1 MEDIKKANKTKA
13 VKKVNSGKTMTGVP
27 KDEVVIRPKDKDPL
41 KEARQK
47 TAVFSFGRM
56 NPPTIGHEALTKK
69 LVQVA
74 RQQRAVPLI
83 YLSHSQDSKKNPL
96 SYDDKLK
103 LAQAAFGQRLV
114 VKSRARTIIQIL
126 KELQRQYTDIVL
138 VVGSDR
144 VSEFDK
150 LLQTYNGRDYKFDS
164 IKVVSAGTRDPD
176 DSGVRGMSA
185 SKMRDAA
192 AKKDIRTFE
201 RGLPPQLKSMA
212 DPIMGM
218 IRAGLKLQEDLDR
231 EGLGP
236 IDEHELTEAR
246 KPLTLLQRRRRAII
260 MRRYKNKM
268 KIARMR
274 VSRRMADKGR
284 LHVRSRRAARR
295 ILRQRLAGAKG
306 RSYSSLSPS
315 EKMMIDKRVG
325 QRAAI
330 LGRLSTRLMPR
341 VKRAE
346 MERLKRLRRNK
357 SKKSAV
363 HKSSRRKI
371 RGTSEQFN
379 IKFENFLAENY
390 NFNVAMN
397 DISHFEGMV
406 DKFLDHIIS
415 ETTSLTEK
423 AEKNLNDKAKNNNL
437 DVVDLK
443 LVYQEG
449 YQNPTGQQSPE
460 QTGFMR
466 VNQFIKENTKQT
478 DKRQEREKKNL
489 DIRHARQDAAAKVK
503 EIRKNVNEKF
513 EQLDEL
519 YYRVEVEGLPTF
531 YIQQNSPSVIK
542 AGLRKLLK
550 KPDMIK
556 DIEKVSPAEVRKAYQ
571 LRARGNISQSRP
583 DPDPQKNINEVFEK
597 LNEVGPAWEKR
608 PKTGW
613 TGDKVV
619 KGKKGYDEYMAQAKK
634 RKLQSKIK
642 EAFGDNVLFPRSLEP
657 SVTPMDS
664 KVTMHIKKGPLEIGT
679 DKIAKTYRADTPGQ
693 TVDPDPKVIDGTPG
707 KDGKIAKPEFLKL
720 K

>member
-1 MEDIKKANKTKA
+1 
-13 VKKVNSGKTMTGVP
+13 
-27 KDEVVIRPKDKDPL
+27 
-41 KEARQK
+41 
-47 TAVFSFGRM
+47 
-56 NPPTIGHEALTKK
+56 
-69 LVQVA
+69 
-74 RQQRAVPLI
+74 
-83 YLSHSQDSKKNPL
+83 
-96 SYDDKLK
+96 
-103 LAQAAFGQRLV
+103 
-114 VKSRARTIIQIL
+114 
-126 KELQRQYTDIVL
+126 
-138 VVGSDR
+138 
-144 VSEFDK
+144 
-150 LLQTYNGRDYKFDS
+150 
-164 IKVVSAGTRDPD
+164 
-176 DSGVRGMSA
+176 
-185 SKMRDAA
+185 
-192 AKKDIRTFE
+192 
-201 RGLPPQLKSMA
+201 MA

-218 IRAGLKLQEDLDR
+218 TRAGLKLQEDLDR

-478 DKRQEREKKNL
+478 DKRQEKEKKSL
-489 DIRHARQDAAAKVK
+489 DIRHARQDAAAKVR

-583 DPDPQKNINEVFEK
+583 DPDPQKNINEAFEK
-597 LNEVGPAWEKR
+597 LSEDNVGPAWEKR

>member
-192 AKKDIRTFE
+192 ARKDLRSFE

-236 IDEHELTEAR
+236 IDENELTEAR
-246 KPLTLLQRRRRAII
+246 KPLTLLQRRRRAIL

-274 VSRRMADKGR
+274 VSRRMADKKR

-306 RSYSSLSPS
+306 RSYNSLSPS

-346 MERLKRLRRNK
+346 MERLKRLRRRK
-357 SKKSAV
+357 SSSKV

-371 RGTSEQFN
+371 RGTSESLN
-379 IKFENFLAENY
+379 IQFENFLAENY

-423 AEKNLNDKAKNNNL
+423 AEKNLQNKAEKNNL

-478 DKRQEREKKNL
+478 DKRQEREKRNL
-489 DIRHARQDAAAKVK
+489 DIRHARQDAAAKVR

-531 YIQQNSPSVIK
+531 YIQQNSPSAIK
-542 AGLRKLLK
+542 VGLRKLLK

-583 DPDPQKNINEVFEK
+583 DPDPHKNINEAFDDLMQKAKAKSNREK
-597 LNEVGPAWEKR
+597 DAAMVKKIEK
-608 PKTGW
+608 
-613 TGDKVV
+613 
-619 KGKKGYDEYMAQAKK
+619 
-634 RKLQSKIK
+634 KLK
-642 EAFGDNVLFPRSLEP
+642 EAFGDNVVFPRSLEP

-664 KVTMHIKKGPLEIGT
+664 KVTMHVKKGPLEIGT